1 MTAST
6 APPFSAAGPATSP
19 AAPLLQPETFT
30 PDQSIMYLLKRV
42 LVGLSQ
48 ATTRELAMEDSSLP
62 QWLPLF
68 KLWRADAHT
77 VAELARQCSV
87 DVSTMTRMLDRLEK
101 KELLLRQPCP
111 EDRRSVR
118 LRLSPA
124 GQAMNE
130 EAPQIATRAM
140 NELVG
145 CLSTEELHTLTHLLD
160 KILRAH
166 SVAACAPQEN

>member
-1 MTAST
+1 MDHYRVSDF
-6 APPFSAAGPATSP
+6 PFKGSIGQ
-19 AAPLLQPETFT
+19 LL
-30 PDQSIMYLLKRV
+30 
-42 LVGLSQ
+42 
-48 ATTRELAMEDSSLP
+48 ATTAILKDRLLDKYLTHLDITAAQFKVLFFIGHNRANTPAELCRELSIDSGS
-62 QWLPLF
+62 
-68 KLWRADAHT
+68 
-77 VAELARQCSV
+77 
-87 DVSTMTRMLDRLEK
+87 MTRMLDRLEK

-111 EDRRSVR
+111 QDRRSVR

-166 SVAACAPQEN
+166 SVAASAPQEN

>member
-1 MTAST
+1 MDHYRVSDF
-6 APPFSAAGPATSP
+6 PFKGSIGQ
-19 AAPLLQPETFT
+19 LL
-30 PDQSIMYLLKRV
+30 
-42 LVGLSQ
+42 
-48 ATTRELAMEDSSLP
+48 ATTAILKDRLLDKYLTHLDITAAQFKVLFFIGHNRANTPAELCRELSIDSGS
-62 QWLPLF
+62 
-68 KLWRADAHT
+68 
-77 VAELARQCSV
+77 
-87 DVSTMTRMLDRLEK
+87 MTRMLDRLEK

-111 EDRRSVR
+111 QDRRSVR

-145 CLSTEELHTLTHLLD
+145 CLSTDELDTLTVLLD
-160 KILRAH
+160 KILGAH